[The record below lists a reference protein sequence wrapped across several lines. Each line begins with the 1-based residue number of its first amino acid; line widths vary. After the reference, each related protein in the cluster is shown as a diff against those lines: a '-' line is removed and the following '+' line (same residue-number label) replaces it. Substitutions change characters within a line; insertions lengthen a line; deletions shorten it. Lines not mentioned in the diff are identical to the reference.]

1 MKGKAI
7 VGAVAVLV
15 AASVWAGDDVW
26 KSKPYDQW
34 DAKEIAVI
42 MKDSPW
48 ARPNVQAVGNWS
60 QEDSSRG
67 PINVSQDKD
76 DMNHQNT
83 GRPDATL
90 GDSSAKGVPP
100 TFTVYWWSSRT
111 LREADQRSQ
120 VLKGTTTAAAA
131 DASVKQIPSSFEVL
145 VIGRDMKAFTNR
157 GEDAIKNA
165 ASLKLHK
172 SKTKLTPTKVLF
184 QKDKNGNV
192 ADVIF
197 MFDKKTASNEP
208 TIPADEKELEFDLQ
222 LGDAW
227 VRTSFNPKQMVD
239 SQGLDL

>member
-1 MKGKAI
+1 MKGKI
-7 VGAVAVLV
+7 FVGAVAVLL
-15 AASVWAGDDVW
+15 AAAAWAGDDVW

-34 DAKEIAVI
+34 DAKEIAAI

-60 QEDSSRG
+60 AEDSSTG
-67 PINVSQDKD
+67 PINVSQDKT

-90 GDSSAKGVPP
+90 GDSSAKGAPP
-100 TFTVYWWSSRT
+100 MFTVYWWSSRT
-111 LREADQRSQ
+111 LREADQRSL
-120 VLKGTTTAAAA
+120 VLKGTATAAAA
-131 DASVKQIPSSFEVL
+131 DTAVKQVPSSFQVL

-157 GEDAIKNA
+157 GENAIRDS

-172 SKTKLTPTKVLF
+172 SKTKLTPTKVMF

-192 ADVIF
+192 VDVIF
-197 MFDKKTASNEP
+197 EFDKKTASNEAA
-208 TIPADEKELEFDLQ
+208 IPADEKEVEFDLQ

>member
-1 MKGKAI
+1 MKVKVLIGG
-7 VGAVAVLV
+7 VVLMAVT
-15 AASVWAGDDVW
+15 VWAGDDVW

-34 DAKEIAVI
+34 DAKEIAAI
-42 MKDSPW
+42 MHDSPW
-48 ARPNVQAVGNWS
+48 SRPNVAAVGNWS
-60 QEDSSRG
+60 AEDSSVG
-67 PINVSQDKD
+67 AKDAAQDKD
-76 DMNHQNT
+76 DMNHVNG
-83 GRPDATL
+83 GRPDGAL
-90 GDSSAKGVPP
+90 GNSSAKGIAPS
-100 TFTVYWWSSRT
+100 FTVYWWSSRT

-131 DASVKQIPSSFEVL
+131 DTAVKQIPSSFEVL

-172 SKTKLTPTKVLF
+172 SKTKLTPTKVTF

-192 ADVIF
+192 ADAIF
-197 MFDKKTASNEP
+197 MFDKKTASNEGA
-208 TIPADEKELEFDLQ
+208 IPADEKEVEFDLQ

-227 VRTSFNPKQMVD
+227 IRTSFNPKQMVD